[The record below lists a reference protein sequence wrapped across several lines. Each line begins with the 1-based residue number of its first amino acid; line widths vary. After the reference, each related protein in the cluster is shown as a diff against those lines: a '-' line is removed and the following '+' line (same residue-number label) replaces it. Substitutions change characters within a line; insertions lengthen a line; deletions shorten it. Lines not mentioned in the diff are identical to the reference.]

1 MIKNYLKTA
10 YRNLLRHKGATLVKL
25 AGLSIGMAC
34 CMLILV
40 YLADELSYN
49 KFNAHYDGIYRV
61 NFVRTKEGEIR
72 KFATTPNPVGPAIA
86 RDLSQ
91 VAAVAREYSRSGN
104 MGTGEPVGS
113 RGTGTAGATGTVPQ
127 KFEEQN
133 VSFVDS
139 NMLRI
144 FSIHFVEG
152 SAAGALSR
160 PNSTVITTEMA
171 KKYFGNRSALG
182 QSLLYEN
189 DHILQVTGVV
199 NKLPAASDWQ
209 FDFLVSFETLY
220 SVENTATAE
229 FLRTNWLYNPCSTYL
244 LLNPGQPV
252 ALVETALHQLTKK
265 YGDERVQ
272 KSYSLSLQP
281 LSAIHLHASNIEGNP
296 STNNIGYIYIF
307 AGIAALILLIAN
319 INFINLSNA
328 QSLTR
333 ISEIGIR
340 KVSGAGARQLI
351 AQFLGEGLL
360 LSIAAALVA
369 VCLTALGLPL
379 LNGITDKELRIGHL
393 LHGRI
398 ILIYVFLFLCT
409 GFLAGLYPAIFIT
422 RFKLT
427 ALLKGKTGHTGGGRM
442 IRQSLIVTQ
451 FAIAIALIIGA
462 FVIERQ
468 LQFLRN
474 KPLGFNK
481 EQLMVLPIFGKG
493 VSPINSGVDGPLRA
507 RMNAFE
513 DEIRKYHSVDAV
525 TLSSVLPGEP
535 YARGLVI
542 PEGHVE
548 QDNIFVPWASVDY
561 DFITTLKAPLVAG
574 RDFSKQTGTDHLQAF
589 IVNETAVSTFGWK
602 NALDAIGKN
611 ITRGDSRSGKKGHV
625 IGVVK
630 DFNFDKLDRPM
641 EAMIMDVNIPRFTE
655 FAIRVHS
662 DNIPA
667 TIQTIRLAWDRLF
680 PERIFEYSFL
690 DENIDAQYKAQESL
704 SKLVGYFAGIAIFL
718 SCIGLFS
725 LASFMA
731 IQRTREIG
739 IRKVLGARTRG
750 IVGLLYRDFFRLVI
764 IALLIA
770 SPLAWYMMNG
780 WLHDFAYRIGLSW
793 WIFAAAGAAA
803 LMISALTVGWQGWNA
818 ARMNPVKSL
827 RE

>member
-49 KFNAHYDGIYRV
+49 RFNAHFGRIYRV
-61 NFVRTKEGEIR
+61 NFVENKAGQINQ
-72 KFATTPNPVGPAIA
+72 FANTPNPVGPAIA
-86 RDLSQ
+86 GDLPQ
-91 VAAVAREYSRSGN
+91 LAAVAREYSRA
-104 MGTGEPVGS
+104 GS
-113 RGTGTAGATGTVPQ
+113 MDGGGPAR

-139 NMLRI
+139 SMLRI

-152 SAAGALSR
+152 SAATALNA

-171 KKYFGNRSALG
+171 KKYFGDRAALG
-182 QSLLYEN
+182 QSLVYEN
-189 DHILQVTGVV
+189 NHVLQVTGVV
-199 NKLPAASDWQ
+199 DKLPASSDWG

-220 SVENTATAE
+220 SVENTGTAD
-229 FLRTNWLYNPCSTYL
+229 FLRTNWLYNPCTTYV
-244 LLNPGQPV
+244 LLNPGQAV
-252 ALVETALHQLTKK
+252 APVETALHQLTKK

-272 KSYSLSLQP
+272 KGYSLSLQP
-281 LSAIHLHASNIEGNP
+281 LSEIHLHASNIQGNP
-296 STNNIGYIYIF
+296 STNNISYIYIF

-360 LSIAAALVA
+360 LSLIAALVA

-379 LNGITDKELRIGHL
+379 LNGITGKEFHIGNL
-393 LHGRI
+393 LHAGML
-398 ILIYVFLFLCT
+398 LIFVALFLCT

-422 RFKLT
+422 RFRLT
-427 ALLKGKTGHTGGGRM
+427 SLLKGKTGRTGGGRF

-468 LQFLRN
+468 LAFLRN
-474 KPLGFNK
+474 KPLGFDK
-481 EQLMVLPIFGKG
+481 EQMMVLPIFGKG

-513 DEIRKYHSVDAV
+513 NEIRTYHSVDAV
-525 TLSSVLPGEP
+525 TVSSVLPSEG

-561 DFITTLKAPLVAG
+561 DFIATLKAPIVAG

-589 IVNETAVSTFGWK
+589 IINETAVSMFGWK
-602 NALDAIGKN
+602 NVQDAIGKN
-611 ITRGDSRSGKKGHV
+611 IIRGDSKTGKKGHV

-641 EAMIMDVNIPRFTE
+641 EGMIMDVNVPRFTE
-655 FAIRVHS
+655 FAIRIHA

-667 TIQTIRLAWDRLF
+667 TIQTIRQAWDRIF

-704 SKLVGYFAGIAIFL
+704 SKLVGYFAAIAIFL
-718 SCIGLFS
+718 SCIGLFGM
-725 LASFMA
+725 ASFMA

-739 IRKVLGARTRG
+739 IRKVLGAGTGG
-750 IVGLLYRDFFRLVI
+750 IVVLLYRDFVRLVI

-780 WLHDFAYRIGLSW
+780 WLHDFAYRIGLNW

-803 LMISALTVGWQGWNA
+803 LTISALTVGWQGWNA
-818 ARMNPVKSL
+818 ARINPVKSL
-827 RE
+827 RSE